1 MKKIKYYFKNVIY
14 FVKDLKI
21 DILFIKVKNSIIQ
34 SFKNIKIPATF
45 EYNLIKNTKS
55 TLILIKD
62 NAVQFYKN
70 TRDPSK
76 KEYQFIQLVKS
87 NFIEI
92 CKNIKTTA
100 ALYYKNANKP
110 GTKQYD
116 EIYSFK
122 KQIYMKT
129 KFKKDRYHLFSYI
142 SHGLRNGATIVE
154 LLDSIEQDFRKNG
167 QIILADL
174 IEKTV
179 YRMEE
184 YGEEDATAMFNVGMI
199 NEIELKSIQAISQ
212 AEPYRAMEFI
222 NSQKKNE
229 NNFKWALGMLF
240 FPGLLVTFGYIIFQP
255 ELKEL
260 THTLLEPIN
269 QLSKKEIEIPAYF
282 ESRWLF
288 IKVFMGMIITMFSL
302 FSIVEY
308 LKVNN
313 PKLLFKIFRI
323 QEAEFVVNN
332 FQILLSLLKAG
343 HSKMRAVEII
353 AESGDIVT
361 RKIFTEI
368 KNEIKDGEN
377 NIYDI
382 ISKYG
387 INSGTVSYM
396 RSGERNNTLI
406 ESVESIVLYNTE
418 RYEKIVKFSTKVFP
432 LVGEIIMTMILL
444 KPIID
449 IITVTTVGTLSFE
462 V

>member
-1 MKKIKYYFKNVIY
+1 MKFYFKEFVF

-21 DILFIKVKNSIIQ
+21 DMIYSKIKLSIIQ
-34 SFKNIKIPATF
+34 SFKNTQIPDTF
-45 EYNLIKNTKS
+45 EYNIIKNTKS
-55 TLILIKD
+55 TLILIKE
-62 NAVQFYKN
+62 NIIQFYKN
-70 TRDPSK
+70 TKDPSK
-76 KEYQFIQLVKS
+76 KEYQFIQLIKN
-87 NFIEI
+87 NFITF
-92 CKNIKTTA
+92 CKNVKITA
-100 ALYYKNANKP
+100 VLYYKNVNKP

-154 LLDSIEQDFRKNG
+154 LLDSIERDFRAGG

-174 IEKTV
+174 IDKTI

-184 YGEEDATAMFNVGMI
+184 HGEEDAIAMFNVGMI
-199 NEIELKSIQAISQ
+199 NEIELKSVQAISQ

-240 FPGLLVTFGYIIFQP
+240 FPGLLVTLGYIIFQP

-260 THTLLEPIN
+260 THSLLEPIN
-269 QLSKKEIEIPAYF
+269 QISKKDIEIPAYF

-288 IKVFMGMIITMFSL
+288 IKVFMGMIATMFSL

-313 PKLLFKIFRI
+313 PRLLFKIFRI

-361 RKIFTEI
+361 KKIFTEI
-368 KNEIKDGEN
+368 KNEIRDGEKD
-377 NIYDI
+377 IYDI

-432 LVGEIIMTMILL
+432 LVGEIIMTLILL